1 MKKTLLVLG
10 MAVTSFALFSQ
21 VEKAN
26 SQLSGNGTYDSNG
39 DCITDGY
46 VYSFQNFGEAGE
58 GATNNGLDDASLSN
72 FAGNSNFTLSYDN
85 DAKAAKITTTESV
98 VSKYGSAAFRF
109 FSGEGQALNGK
120 TSLSGKEVKPLG
132 VDLSAITTP
141 QITIKAKSSE
151 DAHLILFA
159 ASYVIQDFDDDDIL
173 DTALV
178 YGDKTGTGANDWADV
193 TKVVEASEEMK
204 EYSINIGTYGIAYY
218 KSSVTGLDASSTEPV
233 ALDFSKVGVVSIGFR
248 KDDYTGTT
256 IAGVLDI
263 EYMYVGNA
271 GAVSAMP
278 EEECII
284 APKDMQTISFDPLD
298 DVSIDSENFQLTA
311 TATSNLD
318 VTYTS
323 SNEAVATV
331 TESGAV
337 TIVGIDGT
345 TVITASQIGDQTYE
359 AAESVTQ
366 TLKVNDGTKTTQTIT
381 FDEIDPVEI
390 IAEDFD
396 LVATSDSDLD
406 VTFSSSDETVA
417 TVTSDGTV
425 SVVGAGETNITAS
438 QAGND
443 TYNAADDVVQVLTVT
458 FVASISSSDEVL
470 VKAFPNPTSSF
481 VQLESAEVI
490 SSIVVSDFSGNVV
503 SKFEGTK
510 QIDLN
515 GVATGMYLVKVQ
527 FANGTTTNLTVSK
540 I

>member
-1 MKKTLLVLG
+1 
-10 MAVTSFALFSQ
+10 
-21 VEKAN
+21 
-26 SQLSGNGTYDSNG
+26 
-39 DCITDGY
+39 
-46 VYSFQNFGEAGE
+46 
-58 GATNNGLDDASLSN
+58 
-72 FAGNSNFTLSYDN
+72 
-85 DAKAAKITTTESV
+85 
-98 VSKYGSAAFRF
+98 
-109 FSGEGQALNGK
+109 
-120 TSLSGKEVKPLG
+120 
-132 VDLSAITTP
+132 
-141 QITIKAKSSE
+141 
-151 DAHLILFA
+151 
-159 ASYVIQDFDDDDIL
+159 
-173 DTALV
+173 
-178 YGDKTGTGANDWADV
+178 
-193 TKVVEASEEMK
+193 
-204 EYSINIGTYGIAYY
+204 
-218 KSSVTGLDASSTEPV
+218 
-233 ALDFSKVGVVSIGFR
+233 
-248 KDDYTGTT
+248 
-256 IAGVLDI
+256 
-263 EYMYVGNA
+263 MYVGNA

-337 TIVGIDGT
+337 TIAGIDGT

-458 FVASISSSDEVL
+458 FVASISSSDEAF

-490 SSIVVSDFSGNVV
+490 SSIVVSDFSGNLV